1 MVYVLGIIGMLEA
14 ILLIVLNKVNQREME
29 KNQRIECTVTDLM
42 TAYWKMVIDYQI
54 ENPMH
59 YVDFVR
65 NVKIMDI
72 RKEENFEKQ
81 IELLFNQRKREG
93 K

>member
-14 ILLIVLNKVNQREME
+14 ILLMVLNKMNQRETE
-29 KNQRIECTVTDLM
+29 KYQRIECTVTDLM